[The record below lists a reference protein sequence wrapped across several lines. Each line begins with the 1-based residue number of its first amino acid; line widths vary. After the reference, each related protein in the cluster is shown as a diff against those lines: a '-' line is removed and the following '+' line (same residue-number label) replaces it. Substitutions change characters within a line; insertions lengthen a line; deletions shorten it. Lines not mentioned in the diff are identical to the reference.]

1 VHNEQPSFRKVAPA
15 IMQQCSVVDKALS
28 NMKANKIP
36 LMYGI
41 PITTSSTTMES
52 DATPYE
58 IAVSMEA
65 EQHIYE
71 TPCEDEEDYGP
82 VYQKPPSDEQKIYE
96 EFEGKRLH
104 KILFNEIM

>member
-1 VHNEQPSFRKVAPA
+1 MHR
-15 IMQQCSVVDKALS
+15 CSVVDKALS
-28 NMKANKIP
+28 KMEASKTP
-36 LMYGI
+36 LIYEI

-52 DATPYE
+52 NATPYE

-82 VYQKPPSDEQKIYE
+82 VYQKPPSNEQKIYE
-96 EFEGKRLH
+96 EFEGKRLR
-104 KILFNEIM
+104 KILYNEIM